1 MMWSPAA
8 IDPIADMRANAAYRA
23 ISAAELLRRTVLE
36 LAMDLEAAT

>member
-1 MMWSPAA
+1 
-8 IDPIADMRANAAYRA
+8 MRANAAYRA